1 MKNGRTFRRRQRH
14 LLADNLETP
23 TQVTFLGRKL
33 NFCWLNFRLD
43 LHQVV
48 CNSRLQSADFFS
60 WKSWAASFIQ
70 ETAQCVTDAQETGRT
85 DRWIEGDGR
94 IMAPFSPCFLLTFLA
109 VKGNG
114 DLLPML
120 FLPTWV
126 VWYRHHQDIS
136 RCWPLSFSLPSIIHG
151 IPLSRRTQKRP
162 AAAASLK
169 GGPCVIVTKMLEIL
183 RLRLHL
189 LLRIDLDK
197 TCSPVGAEK
206 NGNVCFSCLFTCWLF
221 VYREKHP
228 LTLEPAN
235 VWPKNL
241 HLNGKFVQ

>member
-1 MKNGRTFRRRQRH
+1 
-14 LLADNLETP
+14 
-23 TQVTFLGRKL
+23 
-33 NFCWLNFRLD
+33 
-43 LHQVV
+43 
-48 CNSRLQSADFFS
+48 
-60 WKSWAASFIQ
+60 
-70 ETAQCVTDAQETGRT
+70 
-85 DRWIEGDGR
+85 
-94 IMAPFSPCFLLTFLA
+94 MAPFSPCFLLTFLA

-197 TCSPVGAEK
+197 TCPPVGAEK
-206 NGNVCFSCLFTCWLF
+206 MGMFASHVYLHVGCLFIAKSIRLLLSRRTFDPRICI
-221 VYREKHP
+221 
-228 LTLEPAN
+228 
-235 VWPKNL
+235 
-241 HLNGKFVQ
+241 